1 MKTVKTNELSGL
13 ALDYAV
19 ALAAGYA
26 PKTSNGLITVGS
38 DGRKIIYSP
47 SIEWNQCHALL
58 IDYQIALVPEAHDG
72 EEGTEDSDRWYA
84 NVYYN
89 GGDEYTTNMCNSPSY
104 AICRAVVGVH
114 FGDEVVVPEELLK

>member
-1 MKTVKTNELSGL
+1 MKTVKTNEISGL

-19 ALAAGYA
+19 ALAVGYK
-26 PKTSNGLITVGS
+26 PKISNGFVVI
-38 DGRKIIYSP
+38 GRYEKPIIYSP
-47 SIEWNQCHALL
+47 TSQWDQIPVLL
-58 IDYQIALVPEAHDG
+58 IDYQIALIPEAHDG

-89 GGDEYTTNMCNSPSY
+89 GGDEYTTNMCDSPSY

-114 FGDEVVVPEELLK
+114 FGDEVTVPEELLK